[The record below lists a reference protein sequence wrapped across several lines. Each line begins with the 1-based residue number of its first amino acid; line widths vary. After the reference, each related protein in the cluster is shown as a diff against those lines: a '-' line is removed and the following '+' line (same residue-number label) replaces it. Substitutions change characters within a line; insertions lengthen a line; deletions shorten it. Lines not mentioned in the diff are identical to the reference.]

1 MVWPRLHN
9 LEFAPA
15 INLSGCQVFLIPWW
29 PLNSFDVLMATDF
42 LGSRFQSKKM
52 MVLFFSFYIRS
63 VREPKMSWAR
73 NEPWRVPSVDWSQH
87 QISDRIPSM
96 KKDFGSTTV
105 KDNRL
110 LTLIKPYYVLPVVP
124 HWWWRFFF
132 NRSMNH
138 KVHWTLG
145 LQWRYSKIKICL
157 ALWLWMALYFFN
169 RPAPPSETASASKNL
184 SARDLII
191 GFVL

>member
-124 HWWWRFFF
+124 HWWWRFF
-132 NRSMNH
+132 SIGQWII
-138 KVHWTLG
+138 KYIGHWASNGDTPKSKSVWRCDFEWLCIFSTALPPHLKQQV
-145 LQWRYSKIKICL
+145 LQKICL
-157 ALWLWMALYFFN
+157 PEIW
-169 RPAPPSETASASKNL
+169 
-184 SARDLII
+184 
-191 GFVL
+191 